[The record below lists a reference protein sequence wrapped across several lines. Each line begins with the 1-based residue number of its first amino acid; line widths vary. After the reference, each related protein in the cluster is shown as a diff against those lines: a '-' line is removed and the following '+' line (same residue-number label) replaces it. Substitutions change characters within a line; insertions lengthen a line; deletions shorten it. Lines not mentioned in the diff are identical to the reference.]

1 MKLHRWLMIPVVIL
15 TSACAQETTSKKSDS
30 EMVQNVAPTA
40 VEVYKVRTEIFSETI
55 KATGTIAAKQTS
67 RIGPLVEGVLET
79 VYVRVGDR
87 PRKGDPLF
95 KMRTEE
101 YQQAVDQ
108 AKAQFSV
115 AQAELRLSVKK
126 LRRAKEMRLNNL
138 LSQDDLD
145 LTETSVRVAQA
156 RYKSAAALLASA
168 EQNLRDTVV
177 VAPFDGTVTGRFSD
191 EGVYMSNRF
200 SMGGQSSVIEL
211 SEAEIV
217 AGIMRVPE
225 AQLSKLKLGQRAML
239 YPTGSNLGYE
249 SEVFIINDRVDP
261 TTRTAEFR
269 LPVRNDDYV
278 IKPGQFTSAEVFVEP
293 RELIKV
299 PVSAVM
305 KEPEVATVFIRQDLN
320 WIQQPVKI
328 VDFDDE
334 HFEVV
339 EGLVVGQEI
348 ALIASTVSLNSVVDI
363 RRHVDR

>member
-1 MKLHRWLMIPVVIL
+1 MIPLTIL
-15 TSACAQETTSKKSDS
+15 LSACAQEVPQQSVS
-30 EMVQNVAPTA
+30 EKAQDQTPAA
-40 VEVYKVRTEIFSETI
+40 IEVYEIHSETFSETI
-55 KATGTIAAKQTS
+55 RATGTIAAKQTS

-108 AKAQFSV
+108 AQAQLLV
-115 AQAELRLSVKK
+115 AQAEMQLSVKK
-126 LRRAKEMRLNNL
+126 LSRAKELRRDNL

-145 LTETSVRVAQA
+145 LTETSARVAQA
-156 RYKSAAALLASA
+156 RYKSAKALLASA
-168 EQNLRDTVV
+168 QQNLRDTIV
-177 VAPFDGTVTGRFSD
+177 VAPFDGTITGRFSD

-200 SMGGQSSVIEL
+200 STGGQSSVVEL

-225 AQLSKLKLGQRAML
+225 AQLSKLKLGQRAIL
-239 YPTGSNLGYE
+239 YPAGSDQGYE

-269 LPVRNDDYV
+269 LPVKNDDYT

-293 RELIKV
+293 RDLIKV
-299 PVSAVM
+299 PRSAVNN
-305 KEPEVATVFIRQDLN
+305 ESASTTVFIRQN
-320 WIQQPVKI
+320 TKWIEHPVK
-328 VDFDDE
+328 VKAFDDE
-334 HFEVV
+334 HFEVL
-339 EGLVVGQEI
+339 EGLVAGQEI
-348 ALIASTVSLNSVVDI
+348 ALVANTFSLDSLVDTQN
-363 RRHVDR
+363 HVDH